1 MKHFYSPALSIYFP
15 SSITPIR
22 ELLKGRVNDIAKSV
36 TDMSIERLQQEMLHI
51 AVLRTTK
58 VLPRLE
64 LGLLDSKSRVITI
77 TP

>member
-36 TDMSIERLQQEMLHI
+36 TDMSIERLQQEM
-51 AVLRTTK
+51 
-58 VLPRLE
+58 
-64 LGLLDSKSRVITI
+64 
-77 TP
+77 